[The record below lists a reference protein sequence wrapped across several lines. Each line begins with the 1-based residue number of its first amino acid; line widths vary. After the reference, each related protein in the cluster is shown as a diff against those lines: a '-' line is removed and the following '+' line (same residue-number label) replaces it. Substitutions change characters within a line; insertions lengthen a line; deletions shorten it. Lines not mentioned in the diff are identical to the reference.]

1 MLKQKNLISLAIA
14 TLAVVVIALAV
25 QHSRKPVSDFSE
37 QAAPLV
43 AGLADHLN
51 DVSRLLVTTANKNT
65 VVTLV
70 KKDGVWTV
78 AEKGG
83 YPADLGKLREYLL
96 KLAESK
102 LVEKKTAK
110 AERYPDLGVSD
121 ISDPQAKGIAVG
133 IDGRAA
139 PVTFIAGVY
148 NAQGGG
154 TYVRRSGE
162 EQSWLA
168 GGNLIPDKEPAN
180 WLRKDLANIPSERIA
195 SVTITHADGKVLRV
209 FKDKASDPH
218 YTIADLPKGR
228 EPSSEFAANGLASV
242 LAELKLDDVA
252 ASSDIAVPDKAT
264 MVRYAT
270 FDGVIVEARTWQ
282 VADKRYVAF
291 SAAEDIERAQ
301 RHVDAELAS
310 KAADANAGN
319 DKPAAA
325 EADPTAGAAGAP
337 EAADAAKG
345 EATAPAADAASD
357 RAQRLAAI
365 TAEVEKLNAT
375 FKGWSFVLPGYKIG
389 DIDKSMDD
397 LLKPLET
404 GSAKTPSKSGK

>member
-1 MLKQKNLISLAIA
+1 METRREEDRKGR
-14 TLAVVVIALAV
+14 ALPG
-25 QHSRKPVSDFSE
+25 SRCFRHQRS
-37 QAAPLV
+37 
-43 AGLADHLN
+43 AG
-51 DVSRLLVTTANKNT
+51 
-65 VVTLV
+65 
-70 KKDGVWTV
+70 
-78 AEKGG
+78 
-83 YPADLGKLREYLL
+83 
-96 KLAESK
+96 
-102 LVEKKTAK
+102 
-110 AERYPDLGVSD
+110 
-121 ISDPQAKGIAVG
+121 QGIAVG
-133 IDGRAA
+133 IDGLAA

-148 NAQGGG
+148 NAQGGA

-310 KAADANAGN
+310 KAADADAGK

-325 EADPTAGAAGAP
+325 DANSPAGAAGSP
-337 EAADAAKG
+337 AATDAAKG
-345 EATAPAADAASD
+345 EATAPAADAATD

-404 GSAKTPSKSGK
+404 GGVGSAKTPSKSGK

>member
-14 TLAVVVIALAV
+14 TLAIVIIALAV

-70 KKDGVWTV
+70 RKDGIWTV

-96 KLAESK
+96 KVADAK

-133 IDGRAA
+133 IDGLAA
-139 PVTFIAGVY
+139 PVAFIAGVY

-168 GGNLIPDKEPAN
+168 SGNLIPDKEPAN
-180 WLRKDLANIPSERIA
+180 WLRKELANIPSERIA

-252 ASSDIAVPDKAT
+252 AGSDIAVPDKAT
-264 MVRYAT
+264 TVRYAT

-291 SAAEDIERAQ
+291 SAAEDVERAQ

-310 KAADANAGN
+310 KAADANADK

-325 EADPTAGAAGAP
+325 EADSSAGAAGSPA
-337 EAADAAKG
+337 AADAAKG
-345 EATAPAADAASD
+345 EATAPAADAATD

-397 LLKPLET
+397 LLKPLE
-404 GSAKTPSKSGK
+404 KKSTK